1 MKIKTYSIRFD
12 ERTRDL
18 ILISL
23 AQHQAQYEAEI
34 AAGNTSEVA
43 LETYD
48 QLGQVRRG
56 ILLTPVEEVETD
68 ELEKENSET
77 VEETPEEMY
86 KSQEGRQS

>member
-34 AAGNTSEVA
+34 AAGNKSEVA

-56 ILLTPVEEVETD
+56 ILLTPGEEVETD
-68 ELEKENSET
+68 DLEEENSET
-77 VEETPEEMY
+77 IAETPEEMY